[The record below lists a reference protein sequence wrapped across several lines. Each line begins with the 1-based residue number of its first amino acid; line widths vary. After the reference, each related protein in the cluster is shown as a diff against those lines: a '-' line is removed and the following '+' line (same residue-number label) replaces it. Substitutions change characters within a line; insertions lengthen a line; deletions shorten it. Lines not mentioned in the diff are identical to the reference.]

1 MFDQYL
7 NHNSSRPRRRIL
19 PHVLIFLLLINVA
32 SISFFSYQHFARVKG
47 RVLGQATSVIQEF
60 EAAQS
65 AISNLDW
72 SGSREHFLNSSQIL
86 KDIEQELN
94 QAGGLASILVKISP
108 KGRNYYHLFTA
119 AQNISQAGYILSSA
133 NLTDRDQALAVK
145 LKVFQD
151 ELKAAR
157 PYLFS
162 ASESLNKIKPSSLPE
177 GIAGK
182 IEDLKLISQA
192 LSSQIDNVIDSLDY
206 LLILLGENATRRYLL
221 LFQNNLEMRP
231 AGGFIGSLAVLDIY
245 QGEIQKLEVPG
256 GGSYDLNFGIDSKI
270 LSPKPLRA
278 LNPRWQV
285 QDCNWFPDFA
295 ASAQKCAWF
304 VEESAGASFDG
315 VIAVNLPVIVDVLE
329 VVGEIEMPD
338 YGAVIS
344 HNNFTAFTQTVVESQ
359 KARESGKPKQ
369 FLTDLAPILIKK
381 IEGSLGDA
389 YQSLQIIKIILGALN
404 RKDILF
410 YSASENLQSWFEQN
424 NWAGRIRQTDL
435 DYLHVNAATVNGG
448 KSDFN
453 IKQEV
458 SQYIEVKDDGLL
470 VSTVK
475 ITRQHLGQRLPQDAK
490 VSPQDKDFN
499 WLTTQPNLSYI
510 RLYAP
515 LGSKLLDVSGD
526 IFDGE
531 YLMQSLGP
539 QGLEDEFL
547 RQTVKNPLIIEA
559 SNTRITEEFGKTVF
573 GNYLR
578 VDPGGIG
585 QLTFKYQLP
594 FTLDDLEEDKYQL
607 LIQKQPGIISQFN
620 SRIGEKLLYEGE
632 LEKDMIIP

>member
-1 MFDQYL
+1 
-7 NHNSSRPRRRIL
+7 
-19 PHVLIFLLLINVA
+19 
-32 SISFFSYQHFARVKG
+32 
-47 RVLGQATSVIQEF
+47 
-60 EAAQS
+60 
-65 AISNLDW
+65 
-72 SGSREHFLNSSQIL
+72 
-86 KDIEQELN
+86 
-94 QAGGLASILVKISP
+94 KISP

-133 NLTDRDQALAVK
+133 NLTVEDQTFAEK

-157 PYLFS
+157 PYLLS
-162 ASESLNKIKPSSLPE
+162 ASESLNKVKSSSLPSE
-177 GIAGK
+177 SSEFAGMADQ
-182 IEDLKLISQA
+182 IEDLKLISSA
-192 LSSQIDNVIDSLDY
+192 ISSKIDNLIDSLNY
-206 LLILLGENATRRYLL
+206 LLILLGENSDKRYLF

-231 AGGFIGSLAVLDIY
+231 TGGFIGSLAVLDIN
-245 QGEIQKLEVPG
+245 QGEIKKLEMPG
-256 GGSYDLNFGIDSKI
+256 GGSYDLNFGADSNI
-270 LSPKPLRA
+270 LSPKPLRV

-304 VEESAGASFDG
+304 VEESAGTSFDA
-315 VIAVNLPVIVDVLE
+315 VIAVNLPVIVDLLK

-338 YGAVIS
+338 YNVVIS
-344 HNNFTAFTQTVVESQ
+344 QNNFTAFTQTVVESQ
-359 KARESGKPKQ
+359 KSRESGKPKQ

-381 IEGSLGDA
+381 TEDSFGDA
-389 YQSLQIIKIILGALN
+389 YKSLQIIKIILGALEN
-404 RKDILF
+404 KYILF
-410 YSASENLQSWFEQN
+410 YSTDENLQSWFEQN
-424 NWAGRIRQTDL
+424 NWAGRIQQTGL
-435 DYLHVNAATVNGG
+435 DYLNINTATVNGG

-453 IKQEV
+453 IKQEI
-458 SQYIEVKDDGLL
+458 SQYIEVQDDGLL

-475 ITRQHLGQRLPQDAK
+475 IARRHLGQRLPKDAK
-490 VSPQDKDFN
+490 AGQLEKDFN

-526 IFDGE
+526 IFDAE

-539 QGLEDEFL
+539 QAREDEFL
-547 RQTVKNPLIIEA
+547 RQIVKNPLIIEK
-559 SNTRITEEFGKTVF
+559 SNTRMTEEFGKTVF

-594 FTLDDLEEDKYQL
+594 FTADDLPEDQYQL
-607 LIQKQPGIISQFN
+607 LVQKQPGVISQFN
-620 SRIGEKLLYEGE
+620 SRIGEKVLYDGE
-632 LEKDMIIP
+632 LERDIIISNF